1 MKNKKQPSDMA
12 KLGRKMVIWFL
23 VITVIA
29 GTVNNILEVIFDS
42 FAPDFIE
49 KDNHLFL
56 ALMALFIAAE
66 IGIYVASGFVFFL
79 LTKKNIRK
87 ESERQM
93 QEKDLIYAAIA
104 HDLKTPMTSVQGFA
118 KALSEGRVKPE
129 EQQEIFDI
137 ICRKSESM
145 NEMVN
150 TLFEYAKLGAE
161 HYKPHMEQ
169 INLCTLVRNS
179 IAENYTEFEE
189 HGIELEIDIP
199 NGEIMLSGD
208 QNELK
213 RAITNLIVNI
223 YRHNPGGIKARITV
237 CEENGRGV
245 IRISDSDHE
254 IPDGIN
260 IFEPFVTEN
269 ASRTAGQ
276 GTGLGLAV
284 TKRIVELHGGS
295 IAVEKGADG
304 YTKTFVIRL

>member
-1 MKNKKQPSDMA
+1 
-12 KLGRKMVIWFL
+12 MVVWFL
-23 VITVIA
+23 VLTVMA
-29 GTVNNILEVIFDS
+29 GTVSNLLEYVFDS
-42 FAPDFIE
+42 FALGIIE
-49 KDNHLFL
+49 KDSHWFL
-56 ALMALFIAAE
+56 VLMALVIAAE

-87 ESERQM
+87 ESERQI

-137 ICRKSESM
+137 IYRKSESM

-150 TLFEYAKLGAE
+150 TLFEYAKLGADN
-161 HYKPHMEQ
+161 YKPQMERV
-169 INLCTLVRNS
+169 NLCTLVRNC
-179 IAENYTEFEE
+179 IAENYTELEE
-189 HGIELEIDIP
+189 HGIGLDIAIP
-199 NGEIMLSGD
+199 DGEITVNGD

-213 RAITNLIVNI
+213 RAITNLVVNI
-223 YRHNPGGIKARITV
+223 YSHNPDGIKAGITV
-237 CEENGRGV
+237 YEENGRA
-245 IRISDSDHE
+245 IIKISDSGNE
-254 IPDGIN
+254 IPDGMK

-284 TKRIVELHGGS
+284 TKRVVELHDGS
-295 IAVEKGADG
+295 IIVEKGSDG
-304 YTKTFVIRL
+304 YTKTFVIGL